1 MSRVG
6 SQQRILLELIARLR
20 PHWRR
25 DLALPARIE
34 RILSGDRRFGSRDR
48 RLYRELIYTALRYLP
63 WIEPLLTHSP
73 GRAVAILAWLA
84 ADTPATRAFRAES
97 AGSLLPCP
105 ETIEARAA
113 VLGLDP
119 ELLLPAWLR
128 DECPEALASA
138 QRDALLRRPPL
149 WVRLQTDAPAAVRAE
164 FEARG
169 WPWSPSPLLEG
180 AIALPLDADV
190 AATEAYRTGQVEIQD
205 IGSQRVLAVGRIPA
219 GGRWLDACAGAGG
232 KTLQLA
238 RLLGPGGRVEAADVR
253 PAALAELQRRAV
265 RAGLAGQ
272 ISLAGAAT
280 AAASASGIASAHAAT
295 PRPLLFPL
303 PGADDSAANRG
314 AGNSAIRSA
323 TGTAVYDGV
332 LIDAPCSGSGTWRR
346 SPHLQWTTTPGQI
359 RAKAQRQARLLA
371 DHASLIRPG
380 GQLVYATCS
389 LCRTENEAVIAGFL
403 EHQRGFAAEIPG
415 LRLWPADHDGDGFFV
430 AWLHR
435 RA

>member
-6 SQQRILLELIARLR
+6 SQQRILLELLAGLR

-25 DLALPARIE
+25 DAALPARIE
-34 RILSGDRRFGSRDR
+34 RALRRDRRFGSRDR

-63 WIEPLLTHSP
+63 WVEPLLASEP

-84 ADTPATRAFRAES
+84 AETPSTHAFRAES
-97 AGSLLPCP
+97 AAALPPCP
-105 ETIEARAA
+105 ETTEARAA

-119 ELLLPAWLR
+119 DQLLPVWLHE
-128 DECPEALASA
+128 ECPEARVGP

-149 WVRLQTDAPAAVRAE
+149 WLRLQTDAPDAVRGE
-164 FEARG
+164 FAARG
-169 WPWSPSPLLEG
+169 WSWNPSPLVAG
-180 AIALPLDADV
+180 ALALPPDAEVSD
-190 AATEAYRTGQVEIQD
+190 TESYRTGQVEIQD
-205 IGSQRVLAVGRIPA
+205 IGSQRVLASGWIPP

-238 RLLGPGGRVEAADVR
+238 RLLGPSGRVEAADVR
-253 PAALAELQRRAV
+253 PAALVELQLRAA

-272 ISLAGAAT
+272 IVLAGAAT
-280 AAASASGIASAHAAT
+280 PSIPAPHAASGRAPTPLPAAADSTASG
-295 PRPLLFPL
+295 P
-303 PGADDSAANRG
+303 
-314 AGNSAIRSA
+314 AIGPAISSA

-359 RAKAQRQARLLA
+359 RAKAVRQARLLA
-371 DHASLIRPG
+371 DHAPRVRPG

-389 LCRTENEAVIAGFL
+389 LCRTENEAVVAGFMAR
-403 EHQRGFAAEIPG
+403 EPGFEPEIAG

-430 AWLHR
+430 AWLR
-435 RA
+435 RRT